1 MPGKP
6 LKMNEFLKQE
16 FFLCP
21 HMPYDD
27 LNPVRTNMGQFLKIA
42 LLQPTPIGVGCTG
55 QKNEI
60 RPYRVLCV
68 SFNVGLT
75 FQKVFLILVEL

>member
-1 MPGKP
+1 MLRILYIAYITFLPGKP

-42 LLQPTPIGVGCTG
+42 LLQPTPTRSGL
-55 QKNEI
+55 
-60 RPYRVLCV
+60 YR
-68 SFNVGLT
+68 T
-75 FQKVFLILVEL
+75 KK